1 LVNSHHTITRSSYVN
16 FPYNQT
22 PNYQR
27 AYMCRYNTIKEAN
40 IFQEWTADFFI
51 YGPDVTIHKRSKYNI
66 VNILCKKLAN
76 GDNLYDFI

>member
-1 LVNSHHTITRSSYVN
+1 
-16 FPYNQT
+16 
-22 PNYQR
+22 
-27 AYMCRYNTIKEAN
+27 MCRYNTIKEAN